1 MRRKTGIYLMM
12 MLCVM
17 AVGGCKGNSSSSSP
31 ENTETATPVATSQVN
46 EQQEKETQEPTEQ
59 ELSESEESQSK
70 EQENQEDKDAK
81 EKDKNQE
88 KDNVSKDSKY
98 KVLLKKG
105 EVSSDGS
112 FNVTYPQIEGWS
124 DKESMEKWNQ
134 LFESANYNSEDD
146 GVSTYILKTTV
157 MTESK
162 DLLSIL
168 MEGSVQYEEIEET
181 TSFAYTYNINMKT
194 GKSYRLKDSKVKL
207 SSIEDKL
214 MNENYKIVT
223 KNQDVSMVAVLDTL
237 YLKNEKDDDV
247 ARVKEALKECDYDEN
262 SENPACYSYW
272 KNGKVSL
279 VFDVDEAIG
288 GYSIFELK

>member
-168 MEGSVQYEEIEET
+168 MEGSVQYEGIEET